1 MLEIKDITIEALE
14 KGTFQDSLL
23 ELCKIEF

>member
-14 KGTFQDSLL
+14 KGILQDALP